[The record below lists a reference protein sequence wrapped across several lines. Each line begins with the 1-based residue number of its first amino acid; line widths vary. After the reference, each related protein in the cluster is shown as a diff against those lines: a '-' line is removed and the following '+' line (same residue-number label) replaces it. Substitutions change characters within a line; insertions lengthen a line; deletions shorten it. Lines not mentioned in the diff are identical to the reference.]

1 MDLNFILLI
10 RAIGNEEERRE
21 HRIIKRQLRDHSN
34 PLTLPEVIF
43 KQIYRLCRT
52 IAHYLVQEISPFLQ
66 EKEREEIAIPDTLI
80 VLCALHFYG
89 QGSYQNK
96 SVDAVT
102 SILNEH
108 FGHIQFPIS
117 EEEKD
122 IEKWKFMNMGNGFP
136 GILFYNRKEF
146 YSINVQCIVGAD
158 LKLLALNARYIG
170 SVHDSAIWATSAIR
184 MLLLEE
190 YQIGHRNSWLIG
202 DGGYPLEP
210 WLLTPVSGPNIN
222 DHEQKFNR
230 AHRSTRNVA
239 ERFNGVFKAIFT
251 CCSADRTLHYAPEK
265 ASKIINA
272 CGIIY
277 NIYLNRHDFEEVEET
292 NDDIENQN
300 DEPLNPEWQNGPLNQ
315 EWRNE
320 GNRVKSKNS

>member
-1 MDLNFILLI
+1 MPIKATAQ
-10 RAIGNEEERRE
+10 RAIGNEERKE

-52 IAHYLVQEISPFLQ
+52 TAHYLVQEISPFHQ

-96 SVDAVT
+96 SVDDV
-102 SILNEH
+102 LNEH
-108 FGHIQFPIS
+108 FGHIIQFPIS
-117 EEEKD
+117 EEERD
-122 IEKWKFMNMGNGFP
+122 TEKWKFMNMVNGFPGIIGAIDCNHVKIFSSKVNDPQYP
-136 GILFYNRKEF
+136 GILFYNRKGF

-158 LKLLALNARYIG
+158 LKLLALNARYTG

-184 MLLLEE
+184 MHLLEE

-210 WLLTPVSGPNIN
+210 WLLTPVSGPNID
-222 DHEQKFNR
+222 DHEQRFNR
-230 AHRSTRNVA
+230 SHRSTRNVA
-239 ERFNGVFKAIFT
+239 ERFNGV
-251 CCSADRTLHYAPEK
+251 LH
-265 ASKIINA
+265 
-272 CGIIY
+272 
-277 NIYLNRHDFEEVEET
+277 LH
-292 NDDIENQN
+292 
-300 DEPLNPEWQNGPLNQ
+300 
-315 EWRNE
+315 
-320 GNRVKSKNS
+320 

>member
-10 RAIGNEEERRE
+10 RAIGNEEERLE

-52 IAHYLVQEISPFLQ
+52 TAHYLVQEISPFLQ

-89 QGSYQNK
+89 QGSYQKSVGQDMNMPMCQASVSK

-108 FGHIQFPIS
+108 FGHIIQFPIS

-122 IEKWKFMNMGNGFP
+122 IEKRKFMNMVNGFP
-136 GILFYNRKEF
+136 
-146 YSINVQCIVGAD
+146 
-158 LKLLALNARYIG
+158 
-170 SVHDSAIWATSAIR
+170 
-184 MLLLEE
+184 
-190 YQIGHRNSWLIG
+190 
-202 DGGYPLEP
+202 
-210 WLLTPVSGPNIN
+210 
-222 DHEQKFNR
+222 
-230 AHRSTRNVA
+230 
-239 ERFNGVFKAIFT
+239 
-251 CCSADRTLHYAPEK
+251 

-277 NIYLNRHDFEEVEET
+277 NIRLSRHDFEEVEET

-300 DEPLNPEWQNGPLNQ
+300 NEPPNPEWQNGPLNQ

-320 GNRVKSKNS
+320 GSRVRQRIVNTYF